1 MRKFTLFFAA
11 LLISMTAFAA
21 TPQTIYMKSSSS
33 VWDQANAWFWVHFWG
48 SGDVDVKMTKVEGET
63 GLYSVEV
70 PSGSTNC
77 IFVRMNPAS
86 TSVSWDGKW
95 NQTGNLTIPT
105 DGKNMYTVT
114 GWGETDGSWSTY
126 TSVVTPDPEPIVH
139 TYTLAGNNASLF
151 GTEWDPGNTSN
162 DLVDNED
169 GTWSKTYE
177 DIVFTAST
185 TIEFKV
191 CQDYAW
197 TNSWGENGGNSDAS
211 YTISEAGTYDVT
223 FTFTL
228 ETKKTTVT
236 ATKQQTIDPGED
248 PTPEPEPEP
257 DPEPDPEPTTYT
269 IYFDNNGTGWTT
281 VNAYCW
287 TGDPI
292 VAWPGEAMTP
302 VEGHSGF
309 FSYTTTQSY
318 ENIIFNNGSG
328 TQTADLKV
336 PTDGKNCYNG
346 KTNTWSVYE
355 APVVPEPGEPVVRF
369 TNLTATADLGATIK
383 PEAEVENIENA
394 TLAYTVSYEGGE
406 AVVVDA
412 TAGYVLNKYGSY
424 VFTVVA
430 TGDNEASATASFS
443 INVNIVAI
451 VAGTAELCNGHHWS
465 VGAVENAM
473 YPVDGVYTI
482 TFENVPEGDHE
493 FKVVYNED
501 WYGASNFD
509 VANSTA
515 GATGEDNI
523 AFTLVQPTTIT
534 ISFNST
540 TNKIVLVAEGIDE
553 FGQFVAS
560 SYTLCGS
567 AEIFGEADAPTLTD
581 NDMTYDEETG
591 VWSKT
596 YKYVSLEVTG
606 EEYGY
611 AYKVAANH
619 AWNGGQY
626 PAGAATMLLHV
637 YQAGVYNLTFT
648 YNPNEETN
656 PLRCEAEYMT
666 PGVPEFAYAS
676 GYFTE
681 DVLLVGILTSEA
693 DYEAGRDVC
702 VLATVDGSDP
712 SVDALATGATQV
724 LRDGVQVA
732 GDVTTVKA
740 LVVLLDENSEE
751 DFPAAKD
758 AKGNYIVS
766 QVVERTYTKVERPAA
781 PEFSVPAGQFEGEL
795 QFEIWPA
802 IDENRDVYVLYTL
815 DEEEPNPAVVE
826 GEECSTLLSQGG
838 VIISGTTIVK
848 AIVALFDDE
857 EGIIMKDVHDEYV
870 VSETTTVKYTLKN
883 AETTLVENAEIANIF
898 TQDGLII
905 VDGEYAIF
913 TVTGQ
918 NVTDMNGRLDAGVY
932 VVRTANAT
940 AKVVIK

>member
-1 MRKFTLFFAA
+1 MYFFLLLTKYLFAMKKITLLFAA
-11 LLISMTAFAA
+11 LLISMTAFAKDIYLDPWQWTSDGA
-21 TPQTIYMKSSSS
+21 KFTVWAWKTGGSGTMYEMTYDEDSKLYVCTISDERDNVIFCRKSSASLD
-33 VWDQANAWFWVHFWG
+33 WN
-48 SGDVDVKMTKVEGET
+48 
-63 GLYSVEV
+63 GLY
-70 PSGSTNC
+70 
-77 IFVRMNPAS
+77 
-86 TSVSWDGKW
+86 
-95 NQTGNLTIPT
+95 NQTEDLVIPA
-105 DGKNMYTVT
+105 GKNKFTIT
-114 GWGETDGSWSTY
+114 CWDCRSDKKSGGDWSTY
-126 TSVVTPDPEPIVH
+126 TPAVTPD
-139 TYTLAGNNASLF
+139 
-151 GTEWDPGNTSN
+151 
-162 DLVDNED
+162 
-169 GTWSKTYE
+169 
-177 DIVFTAST
+177 
-185 TIEFKV
+185 
-191 CQDYAW
+191 
-197 TNSWGENGGNSDAS
+197 
-211 YTISEAGTYDVT
+211 
-223 FTFTL
+223 
-228 ETKKTTVT
+228 
-236 ATKQQTIDPGED
+236 
-248 PTPEPEPEP
+248 PEPEPEP
-257 DPEPDPEPTTYT
+257 DTEPDPEPTTYT
-269 IYFDNNGTGWTT
+269 VYFDNNGTGWTK

-292 VAWPGEAMTP
+292 VAWPGAAMTP
-302 VEGHSGF
+302 VEGHPGF

-318 ENIIFNNGSG
+318 ENIIFNNNNGSSG
-328 TQTADLKV
+328 PQTADLKV

-383 PEAEVENIENA
+383 PEVEVENIENA
-394 TLAYTVSYEGGE
+394 TFAYTVSYEGGE

-412 TAGYVLNKYGSY
+412 TVGYVLNKYGSY

-430 TGDNEASATASFS
+430 TGDNEVSATASFS
-443 INVNIVAI
+443 VNVNIVAI

-482 TFENVPEGDHE
+482 TFENVPAGDYE
-493 FKVVYNED
+493 FKVVYED
-501 WYGASNFD
+501 EWCGKTNYDAE
-509 VANSTA
+509 NSTP
-515 GATGEDNI
+515 GATGTDNI
-523 AFTLVQPTTIT
+523 GFTLVQPTTIT
-534 ISFNST
+534 ISFNAET
-540 TNKIVLVAEGIDE
+540 KKITLKADGIDE
-553 FGQFVAS
+553 FGQFVAT

-567 AEIFGEADAPTLTD
+567 AEIFGISDDPTLID
-581 NDMTYDEETG
+581 NDMIYDEEIG
-591 VWSKT
+591 VWSRT
-596 YKYVSLEVTG
+596 YKYVPLEVTG
-606 EEYGY
+606 EEYVY

-619 AWNGGQY
+619 DWNVGQY

-666 PGVPEFAYAS
+666 PGAPEFAYAS

-702 VLATVDGSDP
+702 VLATVDGSEP

-838 VIISGTTIVK
+838 VIISVTTTVK

-905 VDGEYAIF
+905 VDGEYAIY
-913 TVTGQ
+913 TITGQ

-932 VVRTANAT
+932 VVRTANTT